1 MIQYR
6 RKIKTDMDQLK
17 MLYRLSRFYNS
28 PKTIRSSSNNPHSY
42 NRSTN
47 NSRTIYLQ
55 KTNPISFFP
64 LTIRLVKKDGYNY
77 SNSPNS
83 RYYYSPSHSGYNS
96 ISYAYYPINRF
107 KKKYYFE
114 RTPPKNR
121 IYNNI
126 YTNNT
131 YTNND
136 NSMYNRNFGQIN
148 RLKNSLG
155 NPNQAR
161 NVMINNN
168 ARNNRFI
175 SISPSKNSNNDSGRD
190 KNNDNYRYNEI
201 EVDKNNNFDNKHKIR
216 YLLSKNHAAKLG
228 IFNKKKTKSKSPLV
242 PDINNIKNY
251 NNFILNNNTKYNNRS
266 FSYRFYPNNDNYIS
280 KYNMENSPGIK
291 SNNTDGNQ
299 NQTGALK
306 IINNNIQR
314 KKVFPNNISS
324 ILNKKT
330 PQILSRDK
338 IIREEIVRLLKR

>member
-1 MIQYR
+1 MRQYK

-17 MLYRLSRFYNS
+17 MLYRLNRFYNS

-42 NRSTN
+42 DRSTN

-77 SNSPNS
+77 SNSQNS

-96 ISYAYYPINRF
+96 NSYAYYPINRF

-131 YTNND
+131 YA
-136 NSMYNRNFGQIN
+136 NRNFGQIN

-155 NPNQAR
+155 NPNQAK

-168 ARNNRFI
+168 VRNNRFI
-175 SISPSKNSNNDSGRD
+175 SISPSQNSNNDSGRD
-190 KNNDNYRYNEI
+190 KNNDYYRYNEI
-201 EVDKNNNFDNKHKIR
+201 EVNENNNFDNKHKIR

-228 IFNKKKTKSKSPLV
+228 IFNKKKIKSKSPLV
-242 PDINNIKNY
+242 PDINNMKNY
-251 NNFILNNNTKYNNRS
+251 NNFMLNNNTKYNNRS
-266 FSYRFYPNNDNYIS
+266 FSYRFYPNNDSYIN
-280 KYNMENSPGIK
+280 KYSMESSPEIK

-299 NQTGALK
+299 NQTGELN
-306 IINNNIQR
+306 IINNI
-314 KKVFPNNISS
+314 
-324 ILNKKT
+324 
-330 PQILSRDK
+330 
-338 IIREEIVRLLKR
+338 